1 MEHCSGSSRQQI
13 IFGNHKVMA
22 SILTRVLDIA
32 VSALG
37 LLVLLPVLAILTIAI
52 MIENPGPALF
62 RQVRIGRKG
71 RPFRIC
77 KLRSM
82 RTDGSG
88 TRITAAR
95 DSRITRVG
103 RFLRTYKLDEL
114 PQLWNVLRGDM
125 SLVGPRP
132 EVPAF
137 VDLRDPLWREV
148 LEVRPGITDL
158 ASLVY
163 RSEETLL
170 AQAADPEEHYRRVL
184 LPSKLSLSVRYLRR
198 RSWLTDLKV
207 LALTVTTV
215 AFPEAFEPTR
225 IERVVIS
232 Q

>member
-1 MEHCSGSSRQQI
+1 
-13 IFGNHKVMA
+13 VA
-22 SILTRVLDIA
+22 SILTRLLDIA

-37 LLVLLPVLAILTIAI
+37 LLVLLPVLTILTIAI
-52 MIENPGPALF
+52 VIENPGPALF

-71 RPFRIC
+71 RPFLIC

-82 RTDGSG
+82 RTDRTGS
-88 TRITAAR
+88 RITAAR
-95 DSRITRVG
+95 DSRITQVG

-163 RSEETLL
+163 RSEERLL